1 MRFNSFFSTRA
12 LCVLPFY
19 IGAVTPTIVG
29 AQDGSAAVELRGVD
43 GMTSA
48 LQVKLAETGVPKFLK
63 IETPQ
68 TTLEGA
74 ISQSCGNQ
82 PTQVQ
87 QALTAEALL
96 LNGLKQPD
104 AVVDEGVTLA
114 IPFCLPIERSIEV
127 VVEQGDTIETLL
139 RKHTGVFGKRTLRK
153 TFELNR
159 DRTTAR
165 SPQAFFRSLTVGQKI
180 RLPYGADPRVFIP
193 RTAGTDLNQIVHDL
207 SAPQI
212 AEAIVTTA
220 AASPQTATSGD
231 NAFNLVESVEIAS
244 VEGGTPCGPAEDIG
258 RPIDMLAL
266 KAVFDEES
274 RQLVD
279 FGEQVQT
286 ANIGVVDTGLANPDD
301 DFFSEDVLLVNR
313 YESEGTDGQD
323 DDNPENGAVDDYYG
337 VNLNF
342 IPKTG
347 DIEPYGADKLSW
359 QFHGT
364 RMASLVLGG
373 PHIMTSWAGKR
384 PPLKLRVV
392 NFASALTRGGMVSPE
407 RLATAV
413 EQLDLDKVDIVN
425 ISLSSNSDH
434 SGTRQALREKSRMLF
449 VVAAGNKQGGHGA
462 DLVTTTLFPAGYGG
476 PNGKNILTV
485 AAYGRSGKK
494 APFSHFSNLY
504 VDLLAPGCGIETR
517 DGDGSIVSDTGSSPS
532 TALVSFTAGLLRSL
546 GVGNPNAI
554 KTRILASVDQ
564 DEGLAGFAWSKGR
577 LNAIKALSLRRDV
590 VQTADNALHFG
601 KITDRDPLLAL
612 CANGAADF
620 SRPRDI
626 YKVVPNIQTSSGIM
640 IDYWTYSNGVLA
652 AQRCEQKATDGR
664 SLTIDDLTLPIS
676 DIRDVVYKWR

>member
-1 MRFNSFFSTRA
+1 MRSSSFLTRA
-12 LCVLPFY
+12 LCALPLA
-19 IGAVTPTIVG
+19 IAAAIPNVAHT
-29 AQDGSAAVELRGVD
+29 QDGSAAVELRGVD

-63 IETPQ
+63 IEDPQ

-74 ISQSCGNQ
+74 ISASCGDQ
-82 PTQVQ
+82 PVHVQ
-87 QALTAEALL
+87 QALTAEALA

-104 AVVDEGVTLA
+104 AVIDKGVTVA
-114 IPFCLPIERSIEV
+114 IPFCLPIERSVEV

-139 RKHTGVFGKRTLRK
+139 RKNTGVYGKRTLRK
-153 TFELNR
+153 TFDLNR

-165 SPQAFFRSLTVGQKI
+165 TPEAFFRNLTVGQKI

-193 RTAGTDLNQIVHDL
+193 RTVGTDLNQIVHDL

-220 AASPQTATSGD
+220 AASPQIATSGE

-244 VEGGTPCGPAEDIG
+244 VDGGTPCGPTEDIG
-258 RPIDMLAL
+258 RPIDMAAL
-266 KAVFDEES
+266 KAVFDEEA
-274 RQLVD
+274 RLLAE

-286 ANIGVVDTGLANPDD
+286 ANIGVVDTGLANPED

-313 YESEGTDGQD
+313 YESEGVDGQD
-323 DDNPENGAVDDYYG
+323 DDNPENGAIDDYYG
-337 VNLNF
+337 INLNF
-342 IPKTG
+342 VPKTG
-347 DIEPYGADKLSW
+347 DVQPYDADKLSW
-359 QFHGT
+359 QYHGT

-373 PHIMTSWAGKR
+373 PDITASWGGKR

-392 NFASALTRGGMVSPE
+392 NFASAQTKGGMVSPE

-413 EQLDLDKVDIVN
+413 EQLDQDKVDIVN

-449 VVAAGNKQGGHGA
+449 VVAAGNKQGGPGA
-462 DLVTTTLFPAGYGG
+462 DLLTTTLFPASYGG

-517 DGDGSIVSDTGSSPS
+517 DGDGSVVSDTGSSPS

-546 GVGNPNAI
+546 GISNPNGI

-564 DEGLAGFAWSKGR
+564 DERLTSFAWSRGR
-577 LNAIKALSLRRDV
+577 LNPIKALSLRRDV

-601 KITDRDPLLAL
+601 KIADRDALLAL

-626 YKVVPNIQTSSGIM
+626 YKVVPNIQTPSGTM

-652 AQRCEQKATDGR
+652 AQRCEQRTTDIGTI
-664 SLTIDDLTLPIS
+664 SLDGGEIPLQDV
-676 DIRDVVYKWR
+676 RDVVYRWR